1 MIHDQ
6 VSTNAPYKRSRRR
19 YGIKSCSAKITRYVK
34 AFSVRELMD
43 RTLIV
48 PWKGDVSR
56 FQVQSAHR
64 RAYAV

>member
-1 MIHDQ
+1 
-6 VSTNAPYKRSRRR
+6 
-19 YGIKSCSAKITRYVK
+19 
-34 AFSVRELMD
+34 MD